1 MSLDPSTLAIASL
14 ATSAVGTVVTTIGQV
29 QQGKAQQAAFEY
41 QAGIA
46 RNNEIIAQRAAED
59 ARKRGELEA
68 NLQRERGR
76 LLRGQQR
83 AALAGAGVLV
93 DTGSAGRLIEDTAA
107 FSELDALT
115 IQSNAEREALGF
127 ETQAMN
133 FQGEGAIASASAKSA
148 RTQSLFK
155 AGGSLLTG
163 FGSVAE
169 KWSTFKKLGVL

>member
-1 MSLDPSTLAIASL
+1 MSLEQLVIASI
-14 ATSAVGTVVTTIGQV
+14 ASSAVGTVTTAAGAM
-29 QQGKAQQAAFEY
+29 QQGKAQAAAAEY

-46 RNNEIIAQRAAED
+46 RNNQIIAQRAAED
-59 ARKRGELEA
+59 ARKRGELNA
-68 NLQRERGR
+68 DLQRQRGR

-107 FSELDALT
+107 LSELDALT

-133 FQGEGAIASASAKSA
+133 FQGEADIARALGKQAK
-148 RTQSLFK
+148 TQSLFK
-155 AGGSLLTG
+155 AGGTLLTG

-169 KWSTFKKLGVL
+169 KWATFKHLKVI